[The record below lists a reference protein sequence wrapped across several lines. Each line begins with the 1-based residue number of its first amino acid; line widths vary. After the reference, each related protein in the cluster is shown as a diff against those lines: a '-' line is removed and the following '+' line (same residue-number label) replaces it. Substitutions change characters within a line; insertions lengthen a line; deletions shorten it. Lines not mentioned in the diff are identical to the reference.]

1 MAGGLVASVR
11 AAQTQTACH
20 NLPCFVAGGVFPGG
34 HGRGGGASTCAFGC
48 AAGAGARA
56 DGLRIGPSV
65 AGGLVVSVGAAQ
77 TRAACP
83 AAARFVRGCVFA
95 GAEGCGGGASTCAAG
110 TRICAEQRRVGWW
123 RGKGNRRGR
132 WLVSRG
138 SGLGH
143 GGIAS
148 GGAQGT
154 WWAEGSACGPVQP
167 PTAAAGTRICAHR
180 HGEGTRGDGTFGA
193 SAVGSAAEE

>member
-77 TRAACP
+77 TRAACHNLP
-83 AAARFVRGCVFA
+83 CFVAGGVFP
-95 GAEGCGGGASTCAAG
+95 GGHGCGGGASTCAFGCAAG
-110 TRICAEQRRVGWW
+110 AEARADGLRTGPSATGGLVASVGAAQTRASCRSLPRFVGGGAFCWSGGLLRRRKHMRQNCGIGGWYRGVVGW
-123 RGKGNRRGR
+123 
-132 WLVSRG
+132 
-138 SGLGH
+138 
-143 GGIAS
+143 
-148 GGAQGT
+148 GT
-154 WWAEGSACGPVQP
+154 G
-167 PTAAAGTRICAHR
+167 
-180 HGEGTRGDGTFGA
+180 
-193 SAVGSAAEE
+193 

>member
-20 NLPCFVAGGVFPGG
+20 NLPCFIAGGVFPGG

-48 AAGAGARA
+48 AVGAGARA

-95 GAEGCGGGASTCAAG
+95 GAEGCGGGASTCAFGCAVGAG
-110 TRICAEQRRVGWW
+110 ARADGLRIGPSVAGGLVVSVGAAQTRAACPAAARFVRGCVFAGAEGCGGGASTCAKSVGS
-123 RGKGNRRGR
+123 
-132 WLVSRG
+132 VA
-138 SGLGH
+138 
-143 GGIAS
+143 GIA
-148 GGAQGT
+148 G
-154 WWAEGSACGPVQP
+154 
-167 PTAAAGTRICAHR
+167 
-180 HGEGTRGDGTFGA
+180 
-193 SAVGSAAEE
+193 